1 MIVNRLAFYVTSAFT
16 SGHPRQYGRRQD
28 IFLQSVNSGEQLML
42 CLRLEPICNDHHI
55 FKDFKNRHKLHVI
68 LSDVF
73 RVYVCHGSYFVVGE
87 RFISLWQAMQQCIEL
102 SIYHRAKKNMIF
114 IINVSF

>member
-42 CLRLEPICNDHHI
+42 CLRLEPICNDHYI
-55 FKDFKNRHKLHVI
+55 FKNFINRHKLHVI
-68 LSDVF
+68 LSDVSVF
-73 RVYVCHGSYFVVGE
+73 TYFVVGE
-87 RFISLWQAMQQCIEL
+87 RFISLWQAMQQCIDL
-102 SIYHRAKKNMIF
+102 SIDHCTKKNMIF